1 MDSNILS
8 GDGDMKMLDEL
19 DLYDEFWEWLD
30 ENSQPAVTPA
40 IGNFPA
46 KTIPLSETN
55 YSHLK
60 SPSTIFRHILPY
72 KPTTTLLVMYNVLFI
87 LIIEVGN
94 AFFFVFWVS
103 H

>member
-55 YSHLK
+55 YSHF
-60 SPSTIFRHILPY
+60 IDA
-72 KPTTTLLVMYNVLFI
+72 LFSAWRD
-87 LIIEVGN
+87 EQYEYVKG
-94 AFFFVFWVS
+94 WRKK
-103 H
+103 